1 MSSRVSLTSTVEIVD
16 KSWRF
21 GLEVWCGGWDSRTS
35 LPVKAGPRVSLKQL
49 IGGPAGTRRVFGAR
63 ARRPNTPDVSFCPS
77 VVWAVR
83 SRVCRSLFHFE
94 KLHLI
99 HGYYAVTQLAE
110 FSVTQLF
117 ATEKTG
123 QQFKRCLARAQ
134 RMIRYLLQSSPVH

>member
-1 MSSRVSLTSTVEIVD
+1 LKATIDNKPILAASCVHEGLSR
-16 KSWRF
+16 
-21 GLEVWCGGWDSRTS
+21 GLVHQR
-35 LPVKAGPRVSLKQL
+35 AGSN
-49 IGGPAGTRRVFGAR
+49 GGPAGTRRVFGAR

-83 SRVCRSLFHFE
+83 NRVCRSLFHFE

-123 QQFKRCLARAQ
+123 QQFKRCLARA
-134 RMIRYLLQSSPVH
+134 LLMVCTRLAWEEVREGL